1 MKTTIRK
8 PSKLATH
15 LICLPRWFAL
25 PLALLAVTLG
35 YTLEGGPALYLI
47 PALLAA
53 ACIMASLHALN
64 TLVDFATGV
73 DKPGGSVE
81 KVYTAGSQVLVQG
94 WASFK
99 EVACNVVAWGVASI
113 ALTVVTAY
121 LVHTW
126 WPFYALGLALVFG
139 GLYSPLW
146 KYKGLPEL
154 CGLLGFGVGGVALGY
169 SISGSM
175 DLGHTFLAGIAIS
188 LPFAVSW
195 AVDQVEDAPSD
206 IKRGVH
212 NIGGLLY
219 TTGVPLWG
227 YVALGVALTYVFLL
241 LTVTV
246 GVLSPW
252 VMLALLCTPIWVLC
266 ICWLNKDLKK
276 GEVYGLLGITA
287 YSALVVLGQFIS
299 KL

>member
-1 MKTTIRK
+1 MK
-8 PSKLATH
+8 PSRLMVH
-15 LICLPRWFAL
+15 IVVLPRWFAL

-35 YTLEGGPALYLI
+35 YTLGGGPALYLI

-53 ACIMASLHALN
+53 AAIMASLHSLN
-64 TLVDFATGV
+64 TLVDYATGV

-94 WASFK
+94 WASVK
-99 EVACNVVAWGVASI
+99 EVAANVVAWGVVGT

-146 KYKGLPEL
+146 KYRGLPEL
-154 CGLLGFGVGGVALGY
+154 CGLLGFGVGGVALG
-169 SISGSM
+169 SSVSGGM
-175 DLGHTFLAGIAIS
+175 DLGRTFLAGIAVS
-188 LPFAVSW
+188 LPFAISW
-195 AVDQVEDAPSD
+195 AVDQMEDAPSD

-241 LTVTV
+241 FTVII
-246 GVLSPW
+246 GILSSW
-252 VMLALLCTPIWVLC
+252 VMLTLLVTPIWVLC
-266 ICWLNKDLKK
+266 ICWLNKDVKK

-287 YSALVVLGQFIS
+287 YSALAVLGQFVS